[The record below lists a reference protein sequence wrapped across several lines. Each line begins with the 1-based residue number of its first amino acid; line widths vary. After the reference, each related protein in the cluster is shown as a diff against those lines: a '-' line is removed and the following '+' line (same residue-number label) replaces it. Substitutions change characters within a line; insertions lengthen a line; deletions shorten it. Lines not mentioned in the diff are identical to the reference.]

1 MNCAELRRV
10 APDSLLARELEPV
23 VRRRAAEHLRECPEC
38 RRRAVAADPA
48 VLFVDLPLL
57 EVTENDVKAVRSA
70 VGAMRR
76 ARALEHETSR
86 PLSRWWRHVAAAAL
100 LAALLLAPGNTP
112 VSQPEAGDGSA
123 GLMAG
128 VEDLETLIDQGG
140 FLASATEPSSI
151 IENLNRPQARIYQL
165 TEDDLS
171 LVMIVD
177 ESLDL

>member
-1 MNCAELRRV
+1 MTCAELRRL
-10 APDSLLARELEPV
+10 APDSLLASELEPAEHQ
-23 VRRRAAEHLRECPEC
+23 RAVEHLRVCPEC

-48 VLFVDLPLL
+48 VLFIDLPSL
-57 EVTENDVKAVRSA
+57 EVTADDVAAVSSA

-76 ARALEHETSR
+76 ARVLENETSR
-86 PLSRWWRHVAAAAL
+86 PISRWWRHAAAAAL
-100 LAALLLAPGNTP
+100 LAALVLVPGDTP
-112 VSQPEAGDGSA
+112 LDHQARDESLGLEA
-123 GLMAG
+123 
-128 VEDLETLIDQGG
+128 LIDDGG

-165 TEDDLS
+165 TEENLS

>member
-1 MNCAELRRV
+1 MTCAELRRL
-10 APDSLLARELEPV
+10 APDSLLASELEPV
-23 VRRRAAEHLRECPEC
+23 EHRRAAEHLRECPEC

-48 VLFVDLPLL
+48 VLFLDLPSL
-57 EVTENDVKAVRSA
+57 EVTAADVEAVRSA

-76 ARALEHETSR
+76 ARVLENETSR
-86 PLSRWWRHVAAAAL
+86 PVGRWWRHVAAAAL
-100 LAALLLAPGNTP
+100 LAALLLVPGDTP
-112 VSQPEAGDGSA
+112 VDQEAGDGPIA
-123 GLMAG
+123 LVAG
-128 VEDLETLIDQGG
+128 VGELETLIDEGG

-177 ESLDL
+177 ETLDL